1 MNMSAKDFTEDFA
14 EMLMQSILNAKIEE
28 LYGKQLEEL
37 YDGWVDALGDNNLTS
52 DEVAR
57 LQKQQEELVAKMQ
70 KTRDELASA
79 TGYGNTES
87 TEQSATANG
96 IEKMTHDDAGVIE
109 GRLTATQIAVEQGNT
124 KKDAILSQATMM
136 NVTMSDIRSIATAQS
151 EIADDTRT
159 ILANSYLE
167 LREINEHQDKIE
179 KAVVVIQSD
188 VEEMKEDIKDLK

>member
-1 MNMSAKDFTEDFA
+1 M
-14 EMLMQSILNAKIEE
+14 
-28 LYGKQLEEL
+28 EEL

-96 IEKMTHDDAGVIE
+96 IEKITHEDAGAIE

-124 KKDAILSQATMM
+124 KKDAMLGQMTMM
-136 NVTMSDIRSIATAQS
+136 NVTMSDIRSISATQS

-167 LREINEHQDKIE
+167 LREANEHLDKIE
-179 KAVVVIQSD
+179 KAVGDIQTIA
-188 VEEMKEDIKDLK
+188 EDTKKIVDDRL

>member
-1 MNMSAKDFTEDFA
+1 MMDEARQEAQLIKD
-14 EMLMQSILNAKIEE
+14 M
-28 LYGKQLEEL
+28 
-37 YDGWVDALGDNNLTS
+37 
-52 DEVAR
+52 
-57 LQKQQEELVAKMQ
+57 
-70 KTRDELASA
+70 
-79 TGYGNTES
+79 TGYTEAYNS
-87 TEQSATANG
+87 RNEQSATANSVRNISYEQG
-96 IEKMTHDDAGVIE
+96 DAIE

-124 KKDAILSQATMM
+124 KKDAILAQATMM
-136 NVTMSDIRSIATAQS
+136 NVTMSDIRSIATTQS